1 MNGTY
6 HRCARMGVLAFVAG
20 ALIGAASTAPASA
33 AVSADINL
41 HIGDRPAPV
50 VVFDREPDV
59 VLVPRS
65 HVYYVE
71 HSGYDLYRYG
81 RYWYINDGGYWFR
94 ASSYRGPFL
103 SIAVGRVPRSIV
115 VVPAQYRRHPV
126 HPHGGPPG
134 QMKKARVVDSGG
146 KRYIRTDD
154 RDDGPRRFDSRSGDW
169 DGKSSKGKGKNDSN
183 GKGRGR

>member
-1 MNGTY
+1 MNGTSL
-6 HRCARMGVLAFVAG
+6 RRAPLGALALVAG
-20 ALIGAASTAPASA
+20 ALFGVAAAWAPASA

-81 RYWYINDGGYWFR
+81 RYWYINDSGFWFR
-94 ASSYRGPFL
+94 ASSYRGPFV
-103 SIAVGRVPRSIV
+103 SIAVGRVPRPIV

-134 QMKKARVVDSGG
+134 QMKKARVVESDGR
-146 KRYIRTDD
+146 RYLRTG
-154 RDDGPRRFDSRSGDW
+154 DGPRRFDSKDSDW
-169 DGKSSKGKGKNDSN
+169 DRGKGKGKSSSKGGK
-183 GKGRGR
+183 GKGRDR

>member
-1 MNGTY
+1 MSGTFQS
-6 HRCARMGVLAFVAG
+6 RTRVGAFALVATGVLIAT
-20 ALIGAASTAPASA
+20 AAMWTPASA
-33 AVSADINL
+33 RVSADIDI

-50 VVFDREPDV
+50 VVFHDEPDV

-65 HVYYVE
+65 RVYYVE
-71 HSGYDLYRYG
+71 HDGYDLYRYG
-81 RYWYINDGGYWFR
+81 RYWYINDDGYWFR

-134 QMKKARVVDSGG
+134 QMKKQRVVYRDSDRGR
-146 KRYIRTDD
+146 RYDD
-154 RDDGPRRFDSRSGDW
+154 RDDRYDRDRRDDRRYRDDDNRSR
-169 DGKSSKGKGKNDSN
+169 GKSKGKGNK
-183 GKGRGR
+183 